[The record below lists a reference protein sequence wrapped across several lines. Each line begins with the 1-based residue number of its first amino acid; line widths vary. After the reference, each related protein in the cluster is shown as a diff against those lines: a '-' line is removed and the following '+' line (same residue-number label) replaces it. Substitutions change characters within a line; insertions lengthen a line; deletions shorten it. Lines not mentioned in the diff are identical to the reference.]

1 LFDVARDEASK
12 TPCLVFEYINNMHYR
27 RLFERFEDF
36 DVRYYMYQLLRALDY
51 CHSQGIMHRDIKP
64 QNIMFDY
71 DTKQLRVI
79 DWGLADFYVPN

>member
-1 LFDVARDEASK
+1 
-12 TPCLVFEYINNMHYR
+12 
-27 RLFERFEDF
+27 
-36 DVRYYMYQLLRALDY
+36 
-51 CHSQGIMHRDIKP
+51 MHRDIKP

>member
-1 LFDVARDEASK
+1 MFDVARDEASK